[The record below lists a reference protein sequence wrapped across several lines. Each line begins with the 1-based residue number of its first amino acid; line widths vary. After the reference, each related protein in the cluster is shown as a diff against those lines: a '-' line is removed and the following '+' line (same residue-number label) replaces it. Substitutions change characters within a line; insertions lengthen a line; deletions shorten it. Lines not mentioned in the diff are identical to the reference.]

1 MNFWSSLPPGFTV
14 LAPMEDVTDTVFRR
28 LIALW
33 GPPHVLMSEFI
44 NTTELLH
51 TKRRFAKQRAW
62 IDPLELRL
70 RGPGKAPAPFL
81 VAQIWGNEPEDYRKC
96 VPRLL
101 EAGFRGIDINMGC
114 PAVKVVRRGSCAG
127 LIDRP
132 ALAAELIQAARES
145 AGSAPVSVK
154 TRLGVKTR
162 KTEAWASFL
171 LELGLPALT
180 IHGRIAAQMSDG
192 EADWDEIA
200 KVVKLRDAAG
210 VATRVIGNGDL
221 FQREDLPIRQAQS
234 NVDGLM
240 VGRGIF
246 RDPLLF
252 RTDERRFSQVPPA
265 EKVAMMELHIRE
277 HQRVW
282 AGQKGYDMLKSFY
295 KIYTRDWEGG
305 ETLRD
310 ALNQTRSWEAALAV
324 LDLHQ
329 ALPRA

>member
-1 MNFWSSLPPGFTV
+1 MIKVDGGSS
-14 LAPMEDVTDTVFRR
+14 M
-28 LIALW
+28 
-33 GPPHVLMSEFI
+33 
-44 NTTELLH
+44 
-51 TKRRFAKQRAW
+51 
-62 IDPLELRL
+62 
-70 RGPGKAPAPFL
+70 
-81 VAQIWGNEPEDYRKC
+81 
-96 VPRLL
+96 
-101 EAGFRGIDINMGC
+101 
-114 PAVKVVRRGSCAG
+114 
-127 LIDRP
+127 
-132 ALAAELIQAARES
+132 
-145 AGSAPVSVK
+145 
-154 TRLGVKTR
+154 
-162 KTEAWASFL
+162 
-171 LELGLPALT
+171 
-180 IHGRIAAQMSDG
+180 
-192 EADWDEIA
+192 
-200 KVVKLRDAAG
+200 KLRDAAG
-210 VATRVIGNGDL
+210 VGTRVIGNGDL